1 MNFMDKF
8 SSKLALN
15 AGKWLAIGAVFI
27 YGPGLVTYD
36 MAEEYKGHSKYA
48 LLEYRSACEPNVK
61 RAVLNMVESL
71 PEFWNVLF
79 AKERQ
84 RYLCETW
91 KTKFET
97 EELPA
102 PSLEAAAS
110 RVRDALPPVEE
121 NPLME
126 PVVDGSNLGEAPTN

>member
-8 SSKLALN
+8 SSKIGVTAV
-15 AGKWLAIGAVFI
+15 KWVAIGAVFV
-27 YGPGLVTYD
+27 YGPSLVTYD
-36 MAEEYKGHSKYA
+36 MAEEYKGHSRYA

-91 KTKFET
+91 KAQFET

-102 PSLEAAAS
+102 PTLGEAGTRFKA
-110 RVRDALPPVEE
+110 DTPVE
-121 NPLME
+121 NPLLE
-126 PVVDGSNLGEAPTN
+126 PVVDNSNLGEATN